1 MCRGGRFSSEAPAE
15 EHHLPTFQGFLLI
28 RDWVTRDLSH
38 FVLPWPREVM
48 CPSHTLKYI
57 KAVSQTRSV
66 PSKLEPLTVKPL
78 RGIKEANE
86 LQRGFEAAE
95 GQLGRE

>member
-48 CPSHTLKYI
+48 CPSHTLKYQGRVSDQVGAI
-57 KAVSQTRSV
+57 KTGAFDRKALERNQRSERV
-66 PSKLEPLTVKPL
+66 
-78 RGIKEANE
+78 
-86 LQRGFEAAE
+86 AE
-95 GQLGRE
+95 RV